1 MNHRLASCNAVCHF
15 PPVHHSFL
23 DRYSDLESPLHRFD
37 ARVKAAVAAVAVVC
51 AATVPPGDFA
61 PLSLMLGAILALW
74 LFSRVPLLFLA
85 KRAAVLL
92 PFIILMSLSAAW
104 TKHRHLDSGAL
115 LFASQVVLRAVA
127 ALAALSLLASTTP
140 FPKLLAALRW
150 YRVPPIMLSLMAFAY
165 RFIYILVDELEK
177 LEIGRRSR
185 EFSGKLKTAWLG
197 RAWMLGSFLV
207 RSLERSER
215 VYQAMLSRG
224 YDGRPA
230 AVETGARW
238 RAREAWIGAA
248 AIAVFVAVRIGGTPW
263 RP

>member
-1 MNHRLASCNAVCHF
+1 M
-15 PPVHHSFL
+15 HHSFL

-37 ARVKAAVAAVAVVC
+37 ARVKAAVAAVVVVC

-61 PLSLMLGAILALW
+61 PLALMLAAILALW
-74 LFSRVPLLFLA
+74 ILSRVPLLFLA
-85 KRAAVLL
+85 KRVAVLL
-92 PFIILMSLSAAW
+92 PFILLMSISAAW

-224 YDGRPA
+224 YSGGAVASGGESAAGPA
-230 AVETGARW
+230 EVCAGAVAASFFVTL
-238 RAREAWIGAA
+238 RAWAEL
-248 AIAVFVAVRIGGTPW
+248 
-263 RP
+263 

>member
-224 YDGRPA
+224 YSGGAVALGEESA
-230 AVETGARW
+230 ASPSEVCAG
-238 RAREAWIGAA
+238 
-248 AIAVFVAVRIGGTPW
+248 AIAAFFFVTLRAW
-263 RP
+263 AEL